1 MAEDSGLI
9 KSLDDSIKNE
19 EIVQGVEGFKNCV
32 DDRLPSPGDSA
43 GGEGT
48 TTSGGESPGPNDT
61 VKQNYTAIRY
71 GNDHGSLTFGQIH
84 SKGDVTAAVI
94 LQTPDG
100 KHQFS
105 MDKDGPRK
113 GWTTSTSPGNFQ
125 VECGSANQ
133 EAQDSLLL
141 NAKNGNIIIK
151 ASNGKIRLEGTDI
164 ELIAVG
170 EGGSKGNIRMTATE
184 NISADSKKFLV
195 NTSIQYRIVSSGIGD
210 VIANSVLT
218 MYGSIFKGVDD
229 SCSVKNSINGL
240 QRVVQSNNQVG
251 G

>member
-1 MAEDSGLI
+1 MAEESGIL
-9 KSLDDSIKNE
+9 KSLNNALQNE
-19 EIVQGVEGFKNCV
+19 EIVQSFENFKNCV
-32 DDRLPSPGDSA
+32 EDRLPADQ
-43 GGEGT
+43 GGGAAEN
-48 TTSGGESPGPNDT
+48 PNPKDT

-71 GNDHGSLTFGQIH
+71 GNDHGSLSFGHIH
-84 SKGDVTAAVI
+84 ADGDVTAAVI

-113 GWTTSTSPGNFQ
+113 GWTTFTGPGNFQ
-125 VECGSANQ
+125 VEAGSANE
-133 EAQDSLLL
+133 EAQDTLML

-151 ASNGKIRLEGTDI
+151 ANNGKIRLEGTDI

-184 NISADSKKFLV
+184 NVSVDAKKFLV
-195 NTSIQYRIVSSGIGD
+195 DTKAAYKIVSSGTGE
-210 VIANSVLT
+210 VVANGILK

-229 SCSVKNSINGL
+229 SCSVKDAKNGGKKDV
-240 QRVVQSNNQVG
+240 QRNNRVS
-251 G
+251 